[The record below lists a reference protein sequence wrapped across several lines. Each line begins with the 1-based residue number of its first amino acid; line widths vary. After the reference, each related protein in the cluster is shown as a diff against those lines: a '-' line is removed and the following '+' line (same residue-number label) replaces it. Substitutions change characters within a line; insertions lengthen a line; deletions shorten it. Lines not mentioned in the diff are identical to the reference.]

1 MVLGPPVVAVILFEV
16 ILNATAM
23 FNHGNVLLPGSL
35 ERLLRLFVM
44 TPDMRATRQVSWL
57 PGMLALPFTGK
68 VSGYAINLREWDASN
83 E

>member
-1 MVLGPPVVAVILFEV
+1 MVAVILFEV

>member
-1 MVLGPPVVAVILFEV
+1 VVLGPPVVAVILFEV

-44 TPDMRATRQVSWL
+44 TPDMRATRQVSRL